1 VGFANVSTA
10 VVGRSRG
17 TPIVSVAQ
25 LGYIAVTVLW
35 REETDIKT
43 LKDLEGKSWAI
54 SPGQAQ
60 WFLLPALAKINNV
73 DFASIKIQE
82 TAPPLQPAALLAKKA
97 DFITMF
103 RASNDE
109 VADMAA
115 AKQGIRIKRL
125 HMRDA
130 GLDIYGSAL
139 IAKEEDIKRR
149 PEMIRAYVEGT
160 MEGLRY
166 TRDHLEEALGILL
179 KLKPELDRELTRI
192 QIKNGVEEVF
202 IPAESVASGYGYMK
216 PDIMEKTVKITN
228 ECHKQVHFGPQ
239 IVEVARTTCRL
250 SDLHG
255 PVRPDLHPHERNK
268 GVGNLSL
275 VEAVWSQRHGEVITA
290 VTRTGHPVTDTVQ
303 LLAAHGAVGVAFI
316 IGVADDGHHRITDNG
331 VKHVPLAQLAP
342 LVEKQT
348 VAHVEV
354 FRHITLVKAN
364 QIRHLLAFHVHEP
377 QHLPSLDRE
386 SRVLLSRDDP
396 FFHNRAR
403 YGITPH
409 R

>member
-1 VGFANVSTA
+1 MKVTALTSLLAAFGVIGSLSFSPTSLKAAEKAKEIPITIRLDFIVGGNHAAWFVAQEKGFYAKRGLKVTIQPGTGSADTIRTIAAGGADVGFANVSTA
-10 VVGRSRG
+10 IVGRSRG

-35 REETDIKT
+35 REESNIKT

-60 WFLLPALAKINNV
+60 WFLMPALARINNV
-73 DFASIKIQE
+73 DFKSIKIEE

-109 VADMAA
+109 VAELAA
-115 AKQGIRIKRL
+115 AKQGIRLKRI

-166 TRDHLEEALGILL
+166 TRDHQDEALRILL
-179 KLKPELDRELTRI
+179 KLKPELDKELTRV

-202 IPAESVASGYGYMK
+202 IPAESLASGYGYMK
-216 PDIMEKTVKITN
+216 PDVMETTVKITN
-228 ECHKQVHFGPQ
+228 EFFDAAGK
-239 IVEVARTTCRL
+239 VA
-250 SDLHG
+250 
-255 PVRPDLHPHERNK
+255 PA
-268 GVGNLSL
+268 GVYTN
-275 VEAVWSQRHGEVITA
+275 Q
-290 VTRTGHPVTDTVQ
+290 
-303 LLAAHGAVGVAFI
+303 FI
-316 IGVADDGHHRITDNG
+316 R
-331 VKHVPLAQLAP
+331 K
-342 LVEKQT
+342 
-348 VAHVEV
+348 
-354 FRHITLVKAN
+354 
-364 QIRHLLAFHVHEP
+364 
-377 QHLPSLDRE
+377 
-386 SRVLLSRDDP
+386 
-396 FFHNRAR
+396 
-403 YGITPH
+403 
-409 R
+409 

>member
-1 VGFANVSTA
+1 MKLTPFTSLLAALSIFGSVSFSPAFLKAAEKAKEIPITIRLDFIVGGNHAPWFVAREKGFYAKRGLNVTIQPGTGSADTIRTIAAGGADVGFANVSTA
-10 VVGRSRG
+10 IVGRSRG

-35 REETDIKT
+35 REDTDIKT

-60 WFLLPALAKINNV
+60 WFLLPALARINNI
-73 DFASIKIQE
+73 DFKSIKIEE

-109 VADMAA
+109 VAELAA
-115 AKQGIRIKRL
+115 AKQGIRLKRI

-139 IAKEEDIKRR
+139 IVKEEDLKRR

-166 TRDHLEEALGILL
+166 TRDHQEEALRILL
-179 KLKPELDRELTRI
+179 KLKPELDKELTRV

-216 PDIMEKTVKITN
+216 PDVMEKTVRITN
-228 ECHKQVHFGPQ
+228 EFF
-239 IVEVARTTCRL
+239 EVAGKVAPADVYTNQF
-250 SDLHG
+250 
-255 PVRPDLHPHERNK
+255 VRK
-268 GVGNLSL
+268 
-275 VEAVWSQRHGEVITA
+275 
-290 VTRTGHPVTDTVQ
+290 
-303 LLAAHGAVGVAFI
+303 
-316 IGVADDGHHRITDNG
+316 
-331 VKHVPLAQLAP
+331 
-342 LVEKQT
+342 
-348 VAHVEV
+348 
-354 FRHITLVKAN
+354 
-364 QIRHLLAFHVHEP
+364 
-377 QHLPSLDRE
+377 
-386 SRVLLSRDDP
+386 
-396 FFHNRAR
+396 
-403 YGITPH
+403 
-409 R
+409 